1 MALLSIN
8 LGILNLLPVPVLDG
22 GHLFFFVWEL
32 VFGRPVSQKAR
43 EYAQQVGLMLLLGL
57 MLLAFYNDIVRYFVG
72 QG

>member
-1 MALLSIN
+1 MALLSVN
-8 LGILNLLPVPVLDG
+8 LGVLNLLPVPVLDG
-22 GHLFFFVWEL
+22 GHLFFFFWEL
-32 VFGRPVSQKAR
+32 VFRRPVSRKAR